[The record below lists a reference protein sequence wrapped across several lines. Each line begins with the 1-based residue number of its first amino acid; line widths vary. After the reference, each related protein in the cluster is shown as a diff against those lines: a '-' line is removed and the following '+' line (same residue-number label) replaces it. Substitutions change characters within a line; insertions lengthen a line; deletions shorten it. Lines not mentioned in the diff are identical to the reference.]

1 MSLNAKS
8 PTITIMGIDPGYDR
22 VGWAVG
28 QAHGSQI
35 KVLGYGCVE
44 TDKTKSLIERY
55 HQIDTQ
61 LVEILTTHRPT
72 EAAVESLFFF
82 KNQTTAM
89 HVSEARGVIIS
100 CLFRQNVT
108 FAEYT
113 PLQIKQ
119 AVTGF
124 GRADKKAVEK
134 MVRLQLGL
142 NEVSSKSEQLLDDTL
157 DALAILITH
166 AASRKLR

>member
-1 MSLNAKS
+1 MSTPVRIIA
-8 PTITIMGIDPGYDR
+8 IDPGYDR

-28 QAHGSQI
+28 SCGSSLKVEAFGLIQTSSKDPLI
-35 KVLGYGCVE
+35 K
-44 TDKTKSLIERY
+44 RY
-55 HQIDTQ
+55 QDIDTQ
-61 LVEILTTHRPT
+61 LSEIMKQWQPH
-72 EAAVESLFFF
+72 EGAVESLFFT

-89 HVSEARGVIIS
+89 HVAEARGVIIS
-100 CLFRQNVT
+100 CFFRHHVA

-134 MVRLQLGL
+134 MVRLQLGTAL
-142 NEVSSKSEQLLDDTL
+142 AQNSEKIIDDTL
-157 DALAILITH
+157 DALGLLITH
-166 AASRKLR
+166 AACRNVMKL

>member
-1 MSLNAKS
+1 MTLL
-8 PTITIMGIDPGYDR
+8 GIDPGYDR
-22 VGWAVG
+22 VGWAIG
-28 QAHGSQI
+28 QVNGAKI
-35 KVLGYGCVE
+35 AVLGFGCIE
-44 TDKTKSLIERY
+44 TDKNQTLIQRY
-55 HQIDTQ
+55 QQIDTQ
-61 LVEILTTHRPT
+61 LQEILEQFQPV
-72 EAAVESLFFF
+72 EAAIESLFFF

-100 CLFRQNVT
+100 CLFRHQVG

-142 NEVSSKSEQLLDDTL
+142 TQTNEKILDDTM

-166 AASRKLR
+166 ASSRKLKV